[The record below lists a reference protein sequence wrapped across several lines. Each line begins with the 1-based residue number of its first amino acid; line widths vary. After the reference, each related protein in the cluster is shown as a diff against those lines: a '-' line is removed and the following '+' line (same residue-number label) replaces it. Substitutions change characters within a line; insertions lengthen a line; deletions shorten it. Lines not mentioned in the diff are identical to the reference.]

1 MVYSY
6 LTYDQGFFFGAG
18 GKGEKK
24 KMPDIFT
31 SRVICHPL
39 IKVTINVCVIVY
51 RVRFYRKFKR
61 FATKAAIIERSIKNI
76 SGF

>member
-1 MVYSY
+1 MAYSY
-6 LTYDQGFFFGAG
+6 LTYDQGFFWAG
-18 GKGEKK
+18 EEGKK
-24 KMPDIFT
+24 KRTPDIFT

-39 IKVTINVCVIVY
+39 IKVTVNICVIVY

-61 FATKAAIIERSIKNI
+61 FATKAAIIEMSIKNI

>member
-6 LTYDQGFFFGAG
+6 LTYDQGFFWGG
-18 GKGEKK
+18 GKGKK
-24 KMPDIFT
+24 KRMPDIFT
-31 SRVICHPL
+31 SREICHPL
-39 IKVTINVCVIVY
+39 LKVTVNICVIVY

-61 FATKAAIIERSIKNI
+61 FATKAAIIEMSIKNI

>member
-1 MVYSY
+1 
-6 LTYDQGFFFGAG
+6 
-18 GKGEKK
+18 
-24 KMPDIFT
+24 MPDIFT